1 MRLKGKIAIVTG
13 PGQGIGQAIALAIAR
28 EGGKLALAARTVQNL
43 EGTQRKIN
51 SMGGASLVVPTDLN
65 DEAAI
70 KNMLDKTLGEFGGID
85 ILVNNSGVAGPTKM
99 CEEVTRE
106 EWEDC
111 FAVNMTGMFLCCKY
125 VIPIMKKNRQGRI
138 INISSLSGKRPLPN
152 RTPYTASKMA
162 VIGLTRTLA
171 FELGEFGVTVNSV
184 CPGATEGERIRNVI
198 ANQAES
204 RGISLKE
211 AEESF
216 TGQAALKTF
225 VTAEDTAG
233 MCVHLASEDGKH
245 MTGQDINVTA
255 GLCWY

>member
-1 MRLKGKIAIVTG
+1 MRLKDKIAIVTG
-13 PGQGIGQAIALAIAR
+13 AGQGIGQAIALAIAR

-43 EGTQRKIN
+43 EGTQRKIH
-51 SMGGASLVVPTDLN
+51 SMGGVSLVVPTDLN

-70 KNMLDKTLGEFGGID
+70 ENMVGKTLGGFGGID

-99 CEEVTRE
+99 CEEVTRG

-111 FAVNMTGMFLCCKY
+111 FAVNVTGMFLCCKY

-171 FELGEFGVTVNSV
+171 FELGGCGITVNAV
-184 CPGATEGERIRNVI
+184 CPGATEGIRIRNVI

-204 RGISLKE
+204 RGISLEE

-216 TGQAALKTF
+216 TGQAALKMF

-233 MCVHLASEDGKH
+233 MCVHLASEEGEH
-245 MTGQDINVTA
+245 MTAQDINVTA